1 MNNRKL
7 VIPCLQGALGTWT
20 TYTCL
25 MRLADISHLVH
36 FATELHSSRKLS
48 ELIQRQLEDDRIEE
62 IANYLIDNPERFFN
76 ALVLAIYDGHPQ
88 WHSIQRLEPQS
99 DEALQIDMPDYARE
113 CLGFLTLSGEERLFA
128 LDGQHRLAGI
138 KNAIRRLH
146 DIGPEQLTVI
156 IVVHKQSPEG
166 IKKSRRLFTTLNKKA
181 KLVTKDAII
190 ALDEDDIAACI
201 TRWLLE
207 ESNLFNEDNV
217 SFVNGSLRD
226 QKSIT
231 TLVNIYDCTRLLVA
245 DYFQCKL
252 NKIDELQISDI
263 SPVLEHVNSF
273 YSITFREIPEL
284 AETVKQKGDP
294 AGIKKYRN
302 SQNGGHLLFR
312 PLGWD
317 LYTAAVIKLKG
328 RGMILRDAIKHVSKK
343 DLNLSGGI
351 LGDKLWS
358 VSARKIRS
366 MSASD
371 TESVIDAF
379 AMLDKY

>member
-1 MNNRKL
+1 
-7 VIPCLQGALGTWT
+7 
-20 TYTCL
+20 

-138 KNAIRRLH
+138 KNAVRRLNE
-146 DIGPEQLTVI
+146 IGSEQLTVI

-166 IKKSRRLFTTLNKKA
+166 VKKSRRLFTTLNKKA

-207 ESNLFNEDNV
+207 ESNIFNENNV

-252 NKIDELQISDI
+252 NKLDALQVSDI
-263 SPVLEHVNSF
+263 SPVLEYVNSF
-273 YSITFREIPEL
+273 YSTTFREIPEL
-284 AETVKQKGDP
+284 AETIKQKGDP

-302 SQNGGHLLFR
+302 SQDGGHLLFR

-358 VSARKIRS
+358 ISARKIRS

-379 AMLDKY
+379 TMLDKHQA